1 MLGLSSWTRSGTVF
15 EFDTSAKCFFFQQAA
30 TQVEMVVFRFAG
42 DLRFAQ
48 KRIREAIRF
57 VDELVHRIGV
67 ERIAN
72 DEKPVFRESVSLRIC
87 ESDKVH
93 ETNF

>member
-1 MLGLSSWTRSGTVF
+1 
-15 EFDTSAKCFFFQQAA
+15 
-30 TQVEMVVFRFAG
+30 MVVFRFAG

-48 KRIREAIRF
+48 KRIREAVRF

-72 DEKPVFRESVSLRIC
+72 DEKPVFRERVSLRIC